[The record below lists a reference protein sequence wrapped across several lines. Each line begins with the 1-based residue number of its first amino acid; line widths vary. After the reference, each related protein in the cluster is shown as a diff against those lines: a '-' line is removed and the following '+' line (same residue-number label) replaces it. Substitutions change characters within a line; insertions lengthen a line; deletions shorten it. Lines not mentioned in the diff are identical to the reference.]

1 MYKGERG
8 IKVKVLKGE
17 CKLNVNE
24 GKDKGTRL
32 SKGHIS
38 QRYKKWYAYT
48 EELLQSIKSAFKAQ
62 VVQVPL
68 CSIKSNVK
76 V

>member
-48 EELLQSIKSAFKAQ
+48 DLLQSIIAFKVQ

-68 CSIKSNVK
+68 CSIKLNVK